1 MTYIILSSKPD
12 QILCP
17 GTDQEAMVV
26 TGRVSWIAD
35 DNKRYTLD
43 FTADRNGY
51 RPMYTIA

>member
-1 MTYIILSSKPD
+1 
-12 QILCP
+12 
-17 GTDQEAMVV
+17 MVV
-26 TGRVSWIAD
+26 TGRVSWIAN